1 MASPYPFPFHP
12 ILSATPSPDRS
23 AFSRGPSVSPSG
35 LQTFA
40 QEVYAL
46 MGSKLQ
52 EQARSPR
59 ANPPAPSAP
68 PSSSLPRPPSHPLND
83 PKYLAMASHIASYYQ
98 QRSQAIANYQHQRC
112 VEWANIQQQKSRE
125 MTQVTMLVVA
135 WYVRDR
141 ISRRRKRQKKRFD
154 RGLSKRATGSKI
166 NKKESI
172 KRWATN
178 VPPTVESPTSP
189 LGENVADDA
198 EVDFDID
205 KEAPLDKD
213 SDLFKAADQ
222 LIKSQLAR
230 IDVPLFGALSFDES
244 ENENEDEDGEAY
256 LKDYEPMAED
266 EEDEEFDKDDEDFGD
281 YEYDED
287 YEDELVGDGDAVSR
301 DGDQDGGCGHDRGRE
316 GSQPGEEEVNSE
328 EVNVGSGKASRKC
341 RGTAA

>member
-1 MASPYPFPFHP
+1 
-12 ILSATPSPDRS
+12 
-23 AFSRGPSVSPSG
+23 
-35 LQTFA
+35 
-40 QEVYAL
+40 
-46 MGSKLQ
+46 MGSGLQ

-59 ANPPAPSAP
+59 AKPPAPSAP
-68 PSSSLPRPPSHPLND
+68 PSSALPRPPNHPLND

-112 VEWANIQQQKSRE
+112 VEWANMQQQKSRE

-154 RGLSKRATGSKI
+154 RGLSKRAAESKI

-172 KRWATN
+172 KRWATD
-178 VPPTVESPTSP
+178 VPQTVESPTSP
-189 LGENVADDA
+189 VGENAANDA

-205 KEAPLDKD
+205 KETPLDRD
-213 SDLFKAADQ
+213 SELFKAADQ

-256 LKDYEPMAED
+256 LKDPEPMAED
-266 EEDEEFDKDDEDFGD
+266 EEDEEFDEDDVDFGD
-281 YEYDED
+281 YEYDDD
-287 YEDELVGDGDAVSR
+287 YEDEIDGDGDAVSR
-301 DGDQDGGCGHDRGRE
+301 DGDQDGAGGHGRGSE
-316 GSQPGEEEVNSE
+316 GSHPGEEEVNSE
-328 EVNVGSGKASRKC
+328 EVNVGSGKASRKF
-341 RGTAA
+341 RGTAV